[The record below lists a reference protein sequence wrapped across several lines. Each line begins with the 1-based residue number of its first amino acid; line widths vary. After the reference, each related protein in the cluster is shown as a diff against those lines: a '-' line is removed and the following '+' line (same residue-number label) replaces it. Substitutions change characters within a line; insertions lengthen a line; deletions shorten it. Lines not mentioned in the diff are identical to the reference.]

1 MADVNFVIRNGLTV
15 NGSFV
20 ANGTAVNAAA
30 ITATGLTIGV
40 VAVNATTINVG
51 TTTINSTNY
60 SGVANNALF
69 LGGTAAASYLTTASL
84 SAYQTTAGLSANVA
98 TLTANNAN
106 NLGGV
111 AAASYALTSAL
122 SSYQTTAG
130 LSANVA
136 AAGFTNTSAAYTITG
151 VRTHSANVIV
161 NANVGIGT
169 STLNNRLSIKNDA
182 NNAAAMVYTENAN
195 TGANSFS
202 GIVAVGGSATAQFW
216 TTGSIG
222 GYGGTGTAALGT
234 VTATPLLLFS
244 NSVNRIVIAANGN
257 IDFATMPTNSGLPT
271 FGVRAWAAING
282 VTPTVLGSGNMTV
295 DRLGAGI
302 YRFSFTTAM
311 PDTNYCVT
319 TGVGDAS
326 GDAVERALVSSRS
339 TSNVVINTYI
349 GTSDSLVDVAY
360 LAVTVVR

>member
-40 VAVNATTINVG
+40 VTVNATTINVG

-60 SGVANNALF
+60 SGVSNNALF
-69 LGGTAAASYLTTASL
+69 LGGTAAASYLTSASL
-84 SAYQTTAGLSANVA
+84 SGYQTTAGLSANVA
-98 TLTANNAN
+98 TLTANNSLF
-106 NLGGV
+106 LGGT

-169 STLNNRLSIKNDA
+169 ATPAARLSIKNDA
-182 NNAAAMVYTENAN
+182 NNSLAMVYTENTN
-195 TGANSFS
+195 TGVSAFS
-202 GIVAVGGSATAQFW
+202 GLVAVGGSATAKFW
-216 TTGSIG
+216 ATGSAG
-222 GYGGTGTAALGT
+222 GVAALGT
-234 VTATPLLLFS
+234 DTPTPLQFFS
-244 NSVNRIVIAANGN
+244 NGVNRVVIAANGN
-257 IDFATMPTNSGLPT
+257 IDLATLPTNSGLPT
-271 FGVRAWAAING
+271 FGVRAWAAYNG
-282 VTPTVLGSGNMTV
+282 VTQTTLGSGNITV
-295 DRLGAGI
+295 ARLSTGS
-302 YRFSFTTAM
+302 YRFTFATAM
-311 PDTNYCVT
+311 PDANYCVT

-349 GTSDSLVDVAY
+349 GSTDSSADLEYVAI
-360 LAVTVVR
+360 TVVR